1 MASTAA
7 TQTPAAPSRLGS
19 FFGALGLLRESPIGM
34 LGAAILLFWVTMA
47 ILAPDPAAAR
57 PQPGDRPVP
66 EDLGDRPR
74 RATSSRSA
82 PTTRAATS
90 SRA

>member
-1 MASTAA
+1 MASTVA

-47 ILAPDPAAAR
+47 ILEGKTQVIDLDLAAYFDTVRHDLLLGKVAR
-57 PQPGDRPVP
+57 RVQDV
-66 EDLGDRPR
+66 
-74 RATSSRSA
+74 
-82 PTTRAATS
+82 
-90 SRA
+90 